1 MIVMS
6 AHASPEQLQAVLTRI
21 ETLGLSAEINLGTGR
36 TVLGV
41 SGQGTET
48 ELEALGLLAGVERV
62 VRVLSDYPLASREF
76 HPEDRIVSLIDG
88 VQIGGSGILVMAGPC
103 AVESRSQLQ
112 AAAEAVAAQGVRVLR
127 GGAFKP
133 RTSPYA
139 FQGLGVDGLRLLREV
154 ADDLGMA
161 VVTEVMAPEDV
172 AVVARHADLLQVGA
186 RNMQNYRLLEAC
198 ARVDKPVL
206 LKRGMS
212 STLEEWLHAAEYILA
227 GGNLQVALCERGIRT
242 FEPMVRFTLDITSVP
257 VLKRVSSLPVVVDPS
272 HAAGRYEYVRS
283 IGLAAVA
290 AGADGLLVEVHPNP
304 KEALSDGPQS
314 LSPKAFAEM
323 MSAARKV
330 AEAVGRVLT

>member
-6 AHASPEQLQAVLTRI
+6 AHATPEQLQAVLTRI
-21 ETLGLSAEINLGTGR
+21 EILGLLAEVNLGTGR

-41 SGQGTET
+41 SGHGTEA
-48 ELEALGLLAGVERV
+48 ELEALSLLDGVERV

-76 HPEDRIVSLIDG
+76 HPEDRIVSLPGGI
-88 VQIGGSGILVMAGPC
+88 QIGGPGVLVMAGPC

-139 FQGLGVDGLRLLREV
+139 FQGLGVDGLRMLREV

-172 AVVARHADLLQVGA
+172 AVVARHADLLQIGA

-272 HAAGRYEYVRS
+272 HAAGRYEYVS
-283 IGLAAVA
+283 AIGLAAVA

-304 KEALSDGPQS
+304 KDALSDGPQS
-314 LSPKAFAEM
+314 LSPKAFANM
-323 MSAARKV
+323 MTAARKV
-330 AEAVGRVLT
+330 AEAVGRVVT

>member
-41 SGQGTET
+41 SGQSNET
-48 ELEALGLLAGVERV
+48 ELEALGLLEGVERV

-76 HPEDRIVSLIDG
+76 HPEDRIVNLTDG
-88 VQIGGSGILVMAGPC
+88 IQIGGSGILIMAGPC

-139 FQGLGVDGLRLLREV
+139 FQGLGVDGLRILREV
-154 ADDLGMA
+154 ADDLSMA

-172 AVVARHADLLQVGA
+172 AVVARHADLLQIGA

-257 VLKRVSSLPVVVDPS
+257 VLKRISSLPVVVDPS

-330 AEAVGRVLT
+330 AEAVGRVVT

>member
-6 AHASPEQLQAVLTRI
+6 AHASPQQLQAVLARV
-21 ETLGLSAEINLGTGR
+21 ETLGLSAEVNLGTGR

-41 SGQGTET
+41 SGQGTEA
-48 ELEALGLLAGVERV
+48 ELEALSLLEGVERV

-76 HPEDRIVSLIDG
+76 HPEDRIVSLPGGI
-88 VQIGGSGILVMAGPC
+88 QIGGPGVLVMAGPC

-112 AAAEAVAAQGVRVLR
+112 AAAEAVTAQGVRVLR

-139 FQGLGVDGLRLLREV
+139 FQGLGVDGLRILREV

-172 AVVARHADLLQVGA
+172 AVVARHADLLQIGA

-257 VLKRVSSLPVVVDPS
+257 VLKRVSSLPIVVDPS
-272 HAAGRYEYVRS
+272 HAAGRYEYVRA

-304 KEALSDGPQS
+304 KDALSDGPQS

-323 MSAARKV
+323 MTAARKV
-330 AEAVGRVLT
+330 AEAVGRVVT

>member
-48 ELEALGLLAGVERV
+48 ELEALGLLDGVERV

-76 HPEDRIVSLIDG
+76 HPEDRIVSLTDG
-88 VQIGGSGILVMAGPC
+88 IQIGGSGILIMAGPC

-112 AAAEAVAAQGVRVLR
+112 GAAEAVAAQGVRVLR

-139 FQGLGVDGLRLLREV
+139 FQGLGVDGLRMLREV

-172 AVVARHADLLQVGA
+172 AVVARHADLLQIGA

-272 HAAGRYEYVRS
+272 HAAGRYEYVSS

-330 AEAVGRVLT
+330 AEAVGRVVT

>member
-21 ETLGLSAEINLGTGR
+21 ETLGLAAEINLGTGR

-48 ELEALGLLAGVERV
+48 ELEALGLLEGVERV

-76 HPEDRIVSLIDG
+76 HPEDRIVSLTDG
-88 VQIGGSGILVMAGPC
+88 IQIGGPGILIMAGPC

-112 AAAEAVAAQGVRVLR
+112 SAAEAVSAQGVRVLR

-139 FQGLGVDGLRLLREV
+139 FQGLGVDGLRMLREV

-172 AVVARHADLLQVGA
+172 AVVARHADLLQIGA

-272 HAAGRYEYVRS
+272 HAAGRYEYVKS

-330 AEAVGRVLT
+330 AEAVGRVVT